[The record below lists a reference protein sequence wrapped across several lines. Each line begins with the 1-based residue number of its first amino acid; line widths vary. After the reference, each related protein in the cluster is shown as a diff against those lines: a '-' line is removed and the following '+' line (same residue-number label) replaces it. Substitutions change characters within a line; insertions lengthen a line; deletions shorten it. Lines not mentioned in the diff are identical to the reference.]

1 MCAVTSRT
9 ELEIEMPTLSRFVV
23 WRFGRASDEEALQ
36 MVLAYLR
43 INDPKRRREL
53 LDLAEKYA
61 SETAPVVQDN
71 HDHDKK

>member
-1 MCAVTSRT
+1 
-9 ELEIEMPTLSRFVV
+9 
-23 WRFGRASDEEALQ
+23 